1 MEEETEYVNGV
12 EVLAGLC
19 DEHGLNHWDSEAMAC
34 DTHIFVDK
42 AGNPHECWEA
52 PSGMVN
58 VVISMTP
65 EQAVQLGET
74 CQLEPWEVE
83 PETGTYYDMRCGCGY
98 AADVADWAEWRFCP
112 NCGKRMVDE

>member
-1 MEEETEYVNGV
+1 MEEETEYVNGI

-19 DEHGLNHWDSEAMAC
+19 DEHGLQHWDSEAMAC
-34 DTHIFVDK
+34 ETHIFVDK

-65 EQAVQLGET
+65 EQAIMLGAET
-74 CQLEPWEVE
+74 CHNTESPRFTWSFTCSEC
-83 PETGTYYDMRCGCGY
+83 GTHSITQGNSFN
-98 AADVADWAEWRFCP
+98 FCP
-112 NCGKRMVDE
+112 NCGRKVVDE